1 MLTALEVGD
10 AQPAVNTV
18 TLEKP
23 RFHLAFA
30 GGDGNV
36 RPQPFSEGHMPR
48 ILAFA
53 AALFLAVSPVS
64 AQCAGENLLATMP
77 AEDRAV
83 LEAAAA
89 SAPYSSG
96 NFWRATR
103 GDEVIT
109 LIGTYHFDDPRH
121 QATLEAITPLI
132 ETATTVLVEAGPE
145 EEAALLDMMARDPS
159 LMTIT
164 EGPTLLEQ
172 MSPEAWALLSDA
184 MSKRGIPAFMV
195 AKLRPWYVNVLL
207 AVPPCAIAEMADPKG
222 LDGMVIDTAAA
233 KGVPVKALE
242 PFDTVFDIFGA
253 MTEAEQ
259 ITMIEATLLLEERSA
274 DFFVTLADAYFAGES
289 RMVWELMRKVSYE
302 QAIVPRAK
310 VDAEFAKM
318 EEVLVAG
325 RNRAWIPVLE
335 QAATGGPVLAA
346 FGALHLPGDTGVL
359 ALLEA
364 EGFSIEP
371 LPL

>member
-1 MLTALEVGD
+1 M
-10 AQPAVNTV
+10 PAA
-18 TLEKP
+18 E
-23 RFHLAFA
+23 R
-30 GGDGNV
+30 
-36 RPQPFSEGHMPR
+36 
-48 ILAFA
+48 
-53 AALFLAVSPVS
+53 AAL
-64 AQCAGENLLATMP
+64 Q
-77 AEDRAV
+77 D
-83 LEAAAA
+83 AAA
-89 SAPYSSG
+89 SVPYPSG

-121 QATLEAITPLI
+121 QPTLEAITPLI

-145 EEAALLDMMARDPS
+145 EEAALLDMLARDPS

-172 MSPEAWALLSDA
+172 MSPDAWAMLSEA
-184 MSKRGIPAFMV
+184 MSNRGVPGFMV

-207 AVPPCAIAEMADPKG
+207 AIPPCAMAEMADPKG
-222 LDGMVIDTAAA
+222 LDGMVIETAAA
-233 KGVPVKALE
+233 KGVPLQALE

-259 ITMIEATLLLEERSA
+259 IAMIEATLLLEERSA
-274 DFFVTLADAYFAGES
+274 DFFITLADAYFAGES

-302 QAIVPRAK
+302 QAVVPPAE

-335 QAATGGPVLAA
+335 KAVADGPVVAA
-346 FGALHLPGDTGVL
+346 FGALHLPGDAGVL

>member
-1 MLTALEVGD
+1 
-10 AQPAVNTV
+10 
-18 TLEKP
+18 
-23 RFHLAFA
+23 
-30 GGDGNV
+30 
-36 RPQPFSEGHMPR
+36 MPR
-48 ILAFA
+48 IPAFA

-64 AQCAGENLLATMP
+64 AECAGENLLATMP
-77 AEDRAV
+77 AKDRTA

-89 SAPYSSG
+89 SVPYPSG

-121 QATLEAITPLI
+121 QPTLEAITPLI
-132 ETATTVLVEAGPE
+132 ETAATVLVEAGPE
-145 EEAALLDMMARDPS
+145 EKADLLDMMARDPS

-164 EGPTLLEQ
+164 EGPTLMEQ
-172 MSPEAWALLSDA
+172 MKPETWAMLSDA
-184 MSKRGIPAFMV
+184 MTKRGVPGFMA
-195 AKLRPWYVNVLL
+195 AKLQPWYVNVLL
-207 AVPPCAIAEMADPKG
+207 SVPPCAMAGMTDPKG
-222 LDGMVIDTAAA
+222 LDGMVIDTAMAR
-233 KGVPVKALE
+233 GVPVKALE
-242 PFDTVFDIFGA
+242 PFDTVFGIFGA

-259 ITMIEATLLLEERSA
+259 IAMIEATLLLEERSA

-302 QAIVPRAK
+302 QALVPRAK
-310 VDAEFAKM
+310 VDADFARM
-318 EEVLVAG
+318 EEVLMAS
-325 RNRAWIPVLE
+325 RNRAWIAVLD
-335 QAATGGPVLAA
+335 QAATDGPVLAA
-346 FGALHLPGDTGVL
+346 FGALHLPGDAGVL

>member
-1 MLTALEVGD
+1 
-10 AQPAVNTV
+10 
-18 TLEKP
+18 
-23 RFHLAFA
+23 
-30 GGDGNV
+30 
-36 RPQPFSEGHMPR
+36 MPR
-48 ILAFA
+48 IPAFA

-64 AQCAGENLLATMP
+64 AECAGENLLATMP
-77 AEDRAV
+77 AKDRTA

-89 SAPYSSG
+89 SVPYPNG

-121 QATLEAITPLI
+121 QPTLEAITPLI
-132 ETATTVLVEAGPE
+132 ETAATVLVEAGPE
-145 EEAALLDMMARDPS
+145 EKADLLDMMARDPS

-164 EGPTLLEQ
+164 EGPTLMEQ
-172 MSPEAWALLSDA
+172 MKPETWAMLSDA
-184 MSKRGIPAFMV
+184 MTKRGVPGFMA
-195 AKLRPWYVNVLL
+195 AKLQPWYVNVLL
-207 AVPPCAIAEMADPKG
+207 SVPPCAMAGMTDPKG
-222 LDGMVIDTAAA
+222 LDGMVIDTAMAR
-233 KGVPVKALE
+233 GVPVKALE
-242 PFDTVFDIFGA
+242 PFDTVFGIFGA

-259 ITMIEATLLLEERSA
+259 IAMIEATLLLEERSA

-302 QAIVPRAK
+302 QALVPRAK
-310 VDAEFAKM
+310 VDADFARM
-318 EEVLVAG
+318 EEVLMAS
-325 RNRAWIPVLE
+325 RNRAWIAVLD
-335 QAATGGPVLAA
+335 QAATDGPVLAA
-346 FGALHLPGDTGVL
+346 FGALHLPGDAGVL

>member
-1 MLTALEVGD
+1 MT
-10 AQPAVNTV
+10 
-18 TLEKP
+18 
-23 RFHLAFA
+23 
-30 GGDGNV
+30 
-36 RPQPFSEGHMPR
+36 R
-48 ILAFA
+48 ILACI
-53 AALFLAVSPVS
+53 AALFLAASPLS
-64 AQCAGENLLATMP
+64 AECTGENLLATMP
-77 AEDRAV
+77 AGERAA
-83 LEAAAA
+83 LQAAAND
-89 SAPYSSG
+89 APYPTG

-103 GDEVIT
+103 GGEVIT

-121 QATLEAITPLI
+121 QPTLEAITPLI

-145 EEAALLDMMARDPS
+145 EEAALLDMMARNPS

-172 MSPEAWALLSDA
+172 MSPETWAMLSDA
-184 MSKRGIPAFMV
+184 MSKRGVPGFMA

-207 AVPPCAIAEMADPKG
+207 AIPPCAMAGMTDPKG
-222 LDGMVIDTAAA
+222 LDGMVIDTAEA

-259 ITMIEATLLLEERSA
+259 IAMIQATLLLEERSA
-274 DFFVTLADAYFAGES
+274 DFFITLADAYFAGES
-289 RMVWELMRKVSYE
+289 RLVWELMRKVSYE
-302 QAIVPRAK
+302 QALVPRAE

-318 EEVLVAG
+318 EEVLMAG

-335 QAATGGPVLAA
+335 QAATAGPVLAA
-346 FGALHLPGDTGVL
+346 FGALHLPGDAGVL